1 MTTET
6 TAPIP
11 GTGGVRSTAG
21 MLDVSDTPAVPF
33 TRLVSVELRKALD
46 TRAGRWFT
54 ASIVALCLVVV
65 VIYVFAA
72 PEGVTDFGDVVGVSG
87 AVLGS
92 FLPVLLILM
101 VTSEWS
107 QRTGLTTFTLEP
119 RRGRVV
125 GAKLCAGLV
134 LGAGLIAVAAL
145 VAAIGT
151 VIGGGDWTLT
161 GDLVIKGFLVA
172 NLIGIL
178 TGFAIGMLLMNS
190 AAAIVTYFIYAL
202 VLPIAV
208 GILSAFQE
216 WFADLAPW
224 VEFNTAQGLMF
235 AEEGAPSG
243 ELVAQLLVSGTIWLV
258 VPFAIGL
265 FRLLRAEPK

>member
-1 MTTET
+1 MSTAT
-6 TAPIP
+6 TAPTP
-11 GTGGVRSTAG
+11 GSGSPRPSGGTF
-21 MLDVSDTPAVPF
+21 DVSATPAVPF
-33 TRLVSVELRKALD
+33 TRLVSVELRKSLD
-46 TRAGRWFT
+46 TRGGRWFT

-65 VIYVFAA
+65 VIYAFAA
-72 PEGVTDFGDVVGVSG
+72 PEGSTDFSDVLGVSG
-87 AVLGS
+87 AVLGY

-125 GAKLCAGLV
+125 GAKFCAGLI

-151 VIGGGDWTLT
+151 LVGGGEWSLT
-161 GDLVIKGFLVA
+161 AELVVKGFLVA

-190 AAAIVTYFIYAL
+190 PAAIVTYFIYTL
-202 VLPIAV
+202 VLPTAV
-208 GILSAFQE
+208 AILSSFQD

-224 VEFNTAQGLMF
+224 IEFNTAQTLLF
-235 AEEGAPSG
+235 TDEGMPSG
-243 ELVAQLLVSGTIWLV
+243 EVLAQLLVSGTIWLV
-258 VPFAIGL
+258 IPFVIGL
-265 FRLLRAEPK
+265 IRLLRAEPK